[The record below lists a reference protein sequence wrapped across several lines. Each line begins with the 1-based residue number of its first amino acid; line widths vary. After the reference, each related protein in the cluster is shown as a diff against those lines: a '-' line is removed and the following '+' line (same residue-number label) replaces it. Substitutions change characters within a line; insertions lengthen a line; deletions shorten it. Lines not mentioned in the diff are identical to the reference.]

1 MVDIAPLCPLHYEP
15 SLLPRVVAPP
25 YDVVDPALRA
35 RLAARDPHNV
45 VHIDLPEGDG
55 AARVARPSS
64 RRSSLGPFNV
74 SSWGRTT
81 LSLKGVARTAAKKPR
96 RRTPA

>member
-25 YDVVDPALRA
+25 YDVVDPPLRA

-55 AARVARPSS
+55 AARYQHARE
-64 RRSSLGPFNV
+64 LFEA
-74 SSWGRTT
+74 WQ
-81 LSLKGVARTAAKKPR
+81 KEGVLVRDTQPGVLALRADLPATGR
-96 RRTPA
+96 RRFE